1 MLSRLDSRPTV
12 LFRVNGER
20 RALRAPSSHAAAWE
34 FGHRIAR
41 REFGRRGSAVSVAL
55 TGYSEGGA
63 AAHYSARIGSRVG
76 SAQVLIVVRV
86 A

>member
-12 LFRVNGER
+12 LFRADGER
-20 RALRAPSSHAAAWE
+20 AVRSPSSHDAAWQ
-34 FGHRIAR
+34 FAHRIAR
-41 REFGRRGSAVSVAL
+41 REFGRRGNAVSVAL
-55 TGYSEGGA
+55 VGYSEGGA
-63 AAHYSARIGSRVG
+63 AAHYSACIGSRVG